1 MNSHILAFIERLHA
15 AEVERRYLRQD
26 IARLKGE
33 REDIEH
39 LLESERELKTSL
51 VKEENSLRRK
61 LEKLQK
67 KMRDMVDASK
77 YDTLVSDLKLAME
90 REEKAQKH
98 LEDYARQM
106 GDIEKRF
113 VLVTLI
119 SSYILLSNL
128 SLD

>member
-15 AEVERRYLRQD
+15 AEVERRCLRQD
-26 IARLKGE
+26 VARLKGE

-51 VKEENSLRRK
+51 AKEENSLRRK
-61 LEKLQK
+61 SEKLQK
-67 KMRDMVDASK
+67 KMRAMVDASK
-77 YDTLVSDLKLAME
+77 YDTLMSDLKLAME
-90 REEKAQKH
+90 REEKAQKQ

-113 VLVTLI
+113 VQVTL
-119 SSYILLSNL
+119 
-128 SLD
+128 